1 MLKKKRKKM
10 ATIDILTL
18 IGGVMLSIIGYFLKA
33 TMDDLKS
40 VKAQSF
46 ETKNKLALLEMDS
59 INKYNNLSEKFD
71 DLKGAIIDLT
81 KEIKDL
87 NNRVK

>member
-1 MLKKKRKKM
+1 M

-18 IGGVMLSIIGYFLKA
+18 IGGVMLSVIGYFLKA

-46 ETKNKLALLEMDS
+46 ETKNKLALLENDS
-59 INKYNNLSEKFD
+59 INKYNNLSDKFD
-71 DLKGAIIDLT
+71 DLKGAIVELT

-87 NNRVK
+87 NKRVK

>member
-1 MLKKKRKKM
+1 MQ
-10 ATIDILTL
+10 TIEILTA
-18 IGGVMLSIIGYFLKA
+18 IGGIMLSIIGYFLKS

-40 VKAQSF
+40 VKATSF
-46 ETKNKLALLEMDS
+46 DTKNKLALLENDS

-71 DLKGAIIDLT
+71 DLKGALVELT

-87 NNRVK
+87 NKRIK

>member
-1 MLKKKRKKM
+1 M

-87 NNRVK
+87 NHRVK